1 MLCSV
6 RGSPVLSSPYP
17 HRHLVGTSLPL
28 STVSQLAPASH
39 LRTLAHS
46 LPLRT
51 SAHSLPL
58 PRTPGRFPGSPAGCS
73 AGVRLLSPSP
83 ARHIRPLTAWART
96 PLPGAGTWKPTFAHA
111 HNLGSRAALP
121 MCTVGLLTAPGA
133 GPAGCGHIE
142 DGTCPLRVLPEM
154 HKPNNNRP
162 NKNRRDK
169 VWTMKGL
176 ARAKAG

>member
-1 MLCSV
+1 MPVLGAAPVLCSV
-6 RGSPVLSSPYP
+6 RGLPVSTARTRFAPPHARSRFPYP
-17 HRHLVGTSLPL
+17 
-28 STVSQLAPASH
+28 
-39 LRTLAHS
+39 RT
-46 LPLRT
+46 
-51 SAHSLPL
+51 L
-58 PRTPGRFPGSPAGCS
+58 PRTPGRFAGSACS
-73 AGVRLLSPSP
+73 AHRLFSSLP
-83 ARHIRPLTAWART
+83 ARNIRPPTAWAQT